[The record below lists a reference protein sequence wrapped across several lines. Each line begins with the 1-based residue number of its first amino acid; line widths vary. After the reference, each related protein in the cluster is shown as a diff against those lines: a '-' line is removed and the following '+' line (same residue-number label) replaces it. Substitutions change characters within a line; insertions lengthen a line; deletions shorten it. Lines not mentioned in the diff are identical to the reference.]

1 MTRKSNISSV
11 LRLKHN
17 KDSNSKPELECHSV
31 LFSHIA
37 PSLLSRD
44 CKRYDDIIIEKDR
57 PTFELRFLR
66 HINMIY
72 EKIGKFWVMLH
83 MGYYFSTAP
92 TFYVTFF
99 VCLHIFRIC
108 LPTWFKF
115 TPQSTDVCYHPF
127 PNCRGW
133 NFHP

>member
-1 MTRKSNISSV
+1 MKQ
-11 LRLKHN
+11 LKHN
-17 KDSNSKPELECHSV
+17 KDSNSKPELERYSV

-72 EKIGKFWVMLH
+72 ENNRKILR
-83 MGYYFSTAP
+83 
-92 TFYVTFF
+92 YVTFNEIGISF
-99 VCLHIFRIC
+99 CQGLKN
-108 LPTWFKF
+108 TKK
-115 TPQSTDVCYHPF
+115 
-127 PNCRGW
+127 
-133 NFHP
+133 